1 MVTIKSI
8 NNEILQGG
16 KNMTIVYLLR
26 HSQPF
31 RKLLGEYNVNE
42 IEQLRNEKNP
52 LSVDGEKLAK
62 RMSEREEL
70 QNIDV
75 IYSSH
80 YVRTICTAKY
90 IAENN
95 NIKLNVD
102 ERLGE
107 RKFGVND
114 MSELPTTY
122 FEDQFRN
129 WDYKLETGESANEVS
144 KRMNE
149 ALLEI
154 INGNKRK
161 TIAIVSHGTAISAM
175 LKTWCNVVLNE
186 KTKLIEFYFNN
197 DLIFDG
203 NWNCPELFKLEF
215 NENNMLI
222 SIHNIR

>member
-1 MVTIKSI
+1 MTTI
-8 NNEILQGG
+8 
-16 KNMTIVYLLR
+16 YLLR

-62 RMSEREEL
+62 EMSEREEL
-70 QNIDV
+70 QNIDA

-80 YVRTICTAKY
+80 YVRTMCTAKY
-90 IAENN
+90 LAEKN
-95 NIKLNVD
+95 NIKLNVE

-114 MSELPTTY
+114 MSELPTTF

-129 WDYKLETGESANEVS
+129 WDYKLENGESANEVS

-149 ALLEI
+149 ALFEI
-154 INGNKRK
+154 LNKNQGK
-161 TIAIVSHGTAISAM
+161 KIAVVSHGTAISTM
-175 LKTWCNVVLNE
+175 VKTWCKVVLNE
-186 KTKLIEFYFNN
+186 ETKLIEFYFN
-197 DLIFDG
+197 DKLVFDG

-215 NENNMLI
+215 DDNNNLINIENV
-222 SIHNIR
+222 R